1 MKSWLAYSAAF
12 ACALGAAALCY
23 MAAFYALMSGS
34 GFGVAGFILL
44 AVICPVLAGLIVF
57 GAAFSAFA
65 KQSLDIASWAQG
77 LAFVAVVTSLCFG
90 LIVGDVLD
98 EVLAAF
104 LLVTVLFFGGRMMI
118 MRAIDA

>member
-65 KQSLDIASWAQG
+65 KRSLDIASWAQG

-90 LIVGDVLD
+90 LTVGDVLD

>member
-77 LAFVAVVTSLCFG
+77 LAFVVVVTSLCFG

>member
-1 MKSWLAYSAAF
+1 VKSWLAYSAAF

-65 KQSLDIASWAQG
+65 KQSFDIASWAQG
-77 LAFVAVVTSLCFG
+77 LAFVVVVTSLCFG

>member
-57 GAAFSAFA
+57 GAAFSAFS
-65 KQSLDIASWAQG
+65 KQSLDLASWAQG

-90 LIVGDVLD
+90 LIVGDVLE
-98 EVLAAF
+98 EVFSAL

>member
-65 KQSLDIASWAQG
+65 KQSLDLASWAQG

>member
-44 AVICPVLAGLIVF
+44 TVICPVLAGLIVF

-65 KQSLDIASWAQG
+65 KQSLDLASWAQG

-90 LIVGDVLD
+90 LIVGDVLE
-98 EVLAAF
+98 EVFSAL

>member
-34 GFGVAGFILL
+34 GFGVAGYILL

-77 LAFVAVVTSLCFG
+77 LAFVVVVTSLCFG
-90 LIVGDVLD
+90 LTVGDVLD

>member
-1 MKSWLAYSAAF
+1 MKSWLLYSAAF
-12 ACALGAAALCY
+12 ACALGAAVLCY

-77 LAFVAVVTSLCFG
+77 LAFVVVVTSLCFG

>member
-65 KQSLDIASWAQG
+65 KRSLDIASWAQG

>member
-23 MAAFYALMSGS
+23 MAAFYALMSDS
-34 GFGVAGFILL
+34 GFGVAAFILL

-77 LAFVAVVTSLCFG
+77 LAFVVVVTSLCFG

>member
-65 KQSLDIASWAQG
+65 KRSLDIASWAQG

-90 LIVGDVLD
+90 LIVGDVLE
-98 EVLAAF
+98 EVFSAL

>member
-1 MKSWLAYSAAF
+1 VKSWLAYSAAF

-77 LAFVAVVTSLCFG
+77 LAFVVVVTSLCFG

-118 MRAIDA
+118 MRAIDV

>member
-1 MKSWLAYSAAF
+1 VKSWLSYSAAF
-12 ACALGAAALCY
+12 ACALGAAVLCY

-77 LAFVAVVTSLCFG
+77 LAFVVVVTSLCFG

>member
-65 KQSLDIASWAQG
+65 KQSLDLASWAQG

-90 LIVGDVLD
+90 LIVGDVLE
-98 EVLAAF
+98 EVFSAL

>member
-1 MKSWLAYSAAF
+1 VKSWLAYSAAF

-65 KQSLDIASWAQG
+65 KRSLDIASWAQG

-90 LIVGDVLD
+90 LTVGDVLD